1 MDNLSSAIHML
12 RKHFKNLS
20 QNNDFEKSFR
30 AGYGRALKELT
41 WLKEQVEEEEEK
53 KIEDYLKNGITTTK
67 LKLKNMHDDV
77 QEV

>member
-12 RKHFKNLS
+12 RKNLKNLKEAE
-20 QNNDFEKSFR
+20 NDYEKGYH
-30 AGYGRALKELT
+30 AGYKRALKQIL

-53 KIEDYLKNGITTTK
+53 KIEDYLKNCITTTK
-67 LKLKNMHDDV
+67 LKLKNMHDV